1 MCNVYTKHTNHLCD
15 DVIFQHFDSEY
26 RQIQNEINSIRPLFL
41 VVDFE
46 VYLKSKIIELQ
57 MKQAVDANSDHEDY
71 FVDDGL
77 CSSTERKDEYSQ
89 MEPMSKRK
97 SLANDSKASVYF
109 TPAESIDQN
118 QLQLSPIHI
127 NYIREN
133 LDSYMGYMKPAPST
147 ARKLFFQQRQMCS
160 ADDDG
165 AEPTTS
171 RTFEQTYSN
180 RRTSIDDDSSETES
194 AIMIATENDSSN
206 EDNCAAKPNIDYI
219 PMNIFCKRKSKIC
232 GDSRDLYYSLE
243 NVFETKSPPVQ
254 LINDLTVD
262 ETSTSASD
270 NCTADDE
277 NMNKD
282 WATNGKVT
290 PEKEIPTSENQSGST
305 SRQCLN
311 HVVESETDF
320 NELYAS
326 NSLPNI
332 KRTVSA
338 LAEVHCSK
346 DYNGTHVIL
355 AIEPSNTQKQSNGFG
370 LNAADENKQ
379 IIESA

>member
-1 MCNVYTKHTNHLCD
+1 
-15 DVIFQHFDSEY
+15 
-26 RQIQNEINSIRPLFL
+26 
-41 VVDFE
+41 
-46 VYLKSKIIELQ
+46 
-57 MKQAVDANSDHEDY
+57 MKQASDASSDHEDY
-71 FVDDGL
+71 FFDDGL
-77 CSSTERKDEYSQ
+77 CSSTERKGVYSQ

-97 SLANDSKASVYF
+97 SLANESKASVYF
-109 TPAESIDQN
+109 TPTESIDQA

-147 ARKLFFQQRQMCS
+147 ARKLFFQQQQMYS
-160 ADDDG
+160 ADNDG

-171 RTFEQTYSN
+171 RTFEQTYAN

-194 AIMIATENDSSN
+194 AIMITTENDSSN

-243 NVFETKSPPVQ
+243 NVFETKSPPAQ

-262 ETSTSASD
+262 ETSDVQLSSSASD

-277 NMNKD
+277 NINKD

-290 PEKEIPTSENQSGST
+290 PEKEISTNGNRSGST

-311 HVVESETDF
+311 HIVESETDF

-332 KRTVSA
+332 KRTISA

-346 DYNGTHVIL
+346 DYNGAHVIL
-355 AIEPSNTQKQSNGFG
+355 AIEPSNTQKQFSLNDGFS
-370 LNAADENKQ
+370 LNDADESKQ
-379 IIESA
+379 TIETA